1 MTLPEQMTD
10 RWARRPDPA
19 PGQRTLYWH
28 VLMRDYP
35 EVGELASQARHRLA
49 PFTGLHMTPP
59 EWLHMTTHVA
69 GPAGQFSDQQ
79 MQHMTAVA
87 SDYLAGV
94 PPVTVS
100 LGKILYH
107 SEAIMLAVT
116 PVGRPHPDP
125 SSSPRRHQRRHQP
138 GERRRVRL
146 GATYHALLQHS
157 RPDRPADHHRPRQ
170 ATARA
175 PDRPRHRESR
185 HPGRSGARM
194 ELDHGRHHPPAGHR
208 LGVARTSRAT

>member
-1 MTLPEQMTD
+1 
-10 RWARRPDPA
+10 
-19 PGQRTLYWH
+19 
-28 VLMRDYP
+28 MRDYP

-116 PVGRPHPDP
+116 PVGDLTPIRAAALAATNAVISRRTTTSQTGRHISRSATAQPTRSPSR
-125 SSSPRRHQRRHQP
+125 SSSP
-138 GERRRVRL
+138 
-146 GATYHALLQHS
+146 S
-157 RPDRPADHHRPRQ
+157 
-170 ATARA
+170 
-175 PDRPRHRESR
+175 
-185 HPGRSGARM
+185 
-194 ELDHGRHHPPAGHR
+194 AGNCPSA
-208 LGVARTSRAT
+208 GSTSTP